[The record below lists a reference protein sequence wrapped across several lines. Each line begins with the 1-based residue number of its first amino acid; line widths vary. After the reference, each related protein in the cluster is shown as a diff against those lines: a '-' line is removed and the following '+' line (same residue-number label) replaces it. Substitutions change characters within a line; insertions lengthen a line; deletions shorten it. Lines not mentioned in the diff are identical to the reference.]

1 MTPLKLTLQNFL
13 SYRDA
18 TLDFTGFHTACI
30 CGVNGA
36 GKSSL
41 LEAVTWA
48 IWGESRTAA
57 ADDVIHS
64 GETDVR
70 VDFEFENNQQIY
82 KIIRMRS
89 RGKAAA
95 LQFQVRSDAGEFK
108 ALSTKGIKDT
118 QNYIVRELKL
128 DYDTFINSAY
138 LRQGRADEFML
149 AKPAKRKEILGNL
162 LKLEQYEI
170 LAQQAKERA
179 KEFKIQGDALE
190 QSLEPKQIQLDTRPS
205 VEAELENANQAIAQL
220 KTQQEK
226 TRTNLKEL
234 QKIAN
239 QRQAWEQQ
247 LSLQQQDLQR
257 RQDELARLGQDLG
270 RSQAELANNQALLDQ
285 TETINQQ
292 FEHWQALQ
300 KAEDAFAE
308 KFRQYQE
315 LQQQYQQAEQQLQQ
329 QEGTLQISI
338 RRTQARLEDLAQ
350 RQIEEEK
357 IIAEAPKIEKALVSL
372 EKARIELNR
381 LDSLQHQVSPLLQR
395 RFTLENQIVQ
405 ASEKLKVRLESL
417 SNDRENLSQ
426 QIAQIPEQREK
437 LQHLDAQLVTL
448 DKKKTYQDRVRN
460 KRLEQA
466 QLKERLQASQQNC
479 HQQLE
484 ELQQKLSLLQ
494 TPDATCPLCDQDLD
508 HDHREHVIQKTQD
521 RQTATEA
528 EIWRLKEQLLRCDQD
543 LGKFESELG
552 ELKLELD
559 NYAACEQQ
567 FFKIEAELERNNNIQ
582 KTLQSLEIEIDQL
595 GRSLNLEA
603 YAEDLRAELGEV
615 KTQLETLRYDERS
628 HAIAREDE
636 KKWRWAEIRKSKID
650 DATHRLE
657 KIQRQQ
663 PELQWQLQQTE
674 QELAQLRDHSPLQ
687 TQLEQIAANI
697 TALDYN
703 SEQHQALTQQ
713 IRTAQVWQLRHQ
725 ELQQAIA
732 RHPQLETR
740 LQELQQAQQSC
751 QKDFE
756 QIETQMQTTREA
768 IAQFADHGSEIE
780 QLEAQIQHRRQEL
793 DHLLAHQG
801 QLQQS
806 LQQLQTLADEY
817 EDSKLELTEIRRQ
830 HRIYKELG
838 SAFGKNGI
846 QTLLIENALPQ
857 LEAET
862 NQILS
867 RLTGNQFH
875 VQFLTQ
881 KARKGNR
888 KKITS
893 KMIDT
898 LDIVIAD
905 ARGTRSYETY
915 SGGEAFRINFSI
927 RLALAKLLAQRSG
940 MALQMLV
947 IDEGFG
953 TQDAEGCAR
962 LIAAINAI
970 ADDFAC
976 ILAVT
981 HIPQFK
987 EAFQSRIEVY
997 KSKQGSQIRISN

>member
-1 MTPLKLTLQNFL
+1 MTPYKLTLHNFL
-13 SYRDA
+13 SYRAA

-41 LEAVTWA
+41 LEAVTWV
-48 IWGESRTAA
+48 IWGKSRVGS

-82 KIIRMRS
+82 RIIRMRS

-95 LQFQVRSDAGEFK
+95 LQFQVRSENGEFK

-118 QNYIVRELKL
+118 ELYIERELKL
-128 DYDTFINSAY
+128 DYDTFVNSAY
-138 LRQGRADEFML
+138 LRQGRADEFMV

-162 LKLEQYEI
+162 LKLDQYEA
-170 LAQQAKERA
+170 LSQQAKDRA
-179 KEFKIQGDALE
+179 KTYKIQAEMLE
-190 QSLEPKQIQLDTRPS
+190 QSLAPKQEKIATRPDIQT
-205 VEAELENANQAIAQL
+205 ELDNAAKAIAQL
-220 KTQQEK
+220 SQEQEK
-226 TRTNLKEL
+226 AHNQLKQL

-239 QRQAWEQQ
+239 QRQTWEQQ

-270 RSQAELANNQALLDQ
+270 RSQSELANNQKLLDQ
-285 TETINQQ
+285 QSTIQQQ
-292 FEHWQALQ
+292 FDHWQQLQ
-300 KAEDAFAE
+300 KSEDAFAE
-308 KFRQYQE
+308 KFRHYQQ
-315 LQQQYQQAEQQLQQ
+315 LQQQYQHIEQQLQRE
-329 QEGTLQISI
+329 EGRLQINI
-338 RRTQARLEDLAQ
+338 RRIQARLEDLAQ
-350 RQIEEEK
+350 RQQEEEK
-357 IIAEAPKIEKALVSL
+357 IIAESPKIEQALISL
-372 EKARIELNR
+372 KKARLELNR
-381 LDSLQHQVSPLLQR
+381 LDSLQHQVSPLLQHR
-395 RFTLENQIVQ
+395 LTLENQIVQ
-405 ASEKLKVRLESL
+405 TSEKLKVRIESL
-417 SNDRENLSQ
+417 SNERKNLSQ
-426 QIAQIPEQREK
+426 QIAKIPEQRQK
-437 LQHLDAQLVTL
+437 LQDLDQQLVAL
-448 DKKKTYQDRVRN
+448 DKRKIYRDRVQN
-460 KRLEQA
+460 KQQNQA
-466 QLKERLQASQQNC
+466 QLKERLQESQRNC
-479 HQQLE
+479 HQQVE
-484 ELQQKLSLLQ
+484 ELQQKLNLLK
-494 TPDATCPLCDQDLD
+494 TPNSTCPLCDQDLD
-508 HDHREHVIQKTQD
+508 DDHREHVIRKTQSQ
-521 RQTATEA
+521 QTATEA
-528 EIWRLKEQLLRCDQD
+528 EIWHLKEQLLRCDQE
-543 LGKFESELG
+543 LTIFEQELG
-552 ELKLELD
+552 ELKLELS
-559 NYAACEQQ
+559 NYTLCEQQ
-567 FFKIEAELERNNNIQ
+567 FFKVEAELERNNNIQ
-582 KTLQSLEIEIDQL
+582 KTLQNLEGDIAKL

-603 YAEDLRAELGEV
+603 YAEDLRAELLEV
-615 KTQLETLRYDERS
+615 EKQLDNLRYDERS
-628 HAIAREDE
+628 HAIAREEE

-650 DATHRLE
+650 DATQRLQ
-657 KIQRQQ
+657 KIQQQQ
-663 PELQWQLQQTE
+663 PELQAQLTQTEEKLVQLHTHSSLQQK
-674 QELAQLRDHSPLQ
+674 
-687 TQLEQIAANI
+687 LEEITIQIKN
-697 TALDYN
+697 LDYN
-703 SEQHQALTQQ
+703 ADQHQALTQQ

-732 RHPQLETR
+732 RHPQLKTR
-740 LQELQQAQQSC
+740 LNELQSAQNSC

-756 QIETQMQTTREA
+756 HIETQIQTTRKS
-768 IAQFADHGSEIE
+768 ISQFTDYRSEIE
-780 QLEAQIQHRRQEL
+780 QLEIQIQHRRQEL

-806 LQQLQTLADEY
+806 LQQLQTLTDEY
-817 EDSKLELTEIRRQ
+817 EASTIELTELQRQ
-830 HRIYKELG
+830 HRIYKELT

-857 LEAET
+857 LEAAT

-881 KARKGNR
+881 KPRKGS
-888 KKITS
+888 KKVAT

-898 LDIVIAD
+898 LEIVIAD
-905 ARGTRSYETY
+905 ARGTRAYETY

-953 TQDAEGCAR
+953 TQDTEGCTR

-987 EAFQSRIEVY
+987 EAFQSRIEVF

>member
-1 MTPLKLTLQNFL
+1 M
-13 SYRDA
+13 
-18 TLDFTGFHTACI
+18 
-30 CGVNGA
+30 
-36 GKSSL
+36 
-41 LEAVTWA
+41 
-48 IWGESRTAA
+48 
-57 ADDVIHS
+57 
-64 GETDVR
+64 
-70 VDFEFENNQQIY
+70 
-82 KIIRMRS
+82 
-89 RGKAAA
+89 
-95 LQFQVRSDAGEFK
+95 
-108 ALSTKGIKDT
+108 
-118 QNYIVRELKL
+118 
-128 DYDTFINSAY
+128 
-138 LRQGRADEFML
+138 
-149 AKPAKRKEILGNL
+149 
-162 LKLEQYEI
+162 
-170 LAQQAKERA
+170 
-179 KEFKIQGDALE
+179 
-190 QSLEPKQIQLDTRPS
+190 
-205 VEAELENANQAIAQL
+205 
-220 KTQQEK
+220 
-226 TRTNLKEL
+226 
-234 QKIAN
+234 
-239 QRQAWEQQ
+239 
-247 LSLQQQDLQR
+247 
-257 RQDELARLGQDLG
+257 
-270 RSQAELANNQALLDQ
+270 
-285 TETINQQ
+285 
-292 FEHWQALQ
+292 
-300 KAEDAFAE
+300 
-308 KFRQYQE
+308 
-315 LQQQYQQAEQQLQQ
+315 
-329 QEGTLQISI
+329 
-338 RRTQARLEDLAQ
+338 
-350 RQIEEEK
+350 
-357 IIAEAPKIEKALVSL
+357 
-372 EKARIELNR
+372 
-381 LDSLQHQVSPLLQR
+381 
-395 RFTLENQIVQ
+395 
-405 ASEKLKVRLESL
+405 RLESL
-417 SNDRENLSQ
+417 SNERENLSE
-426 QIAQIPEQREK
+426 QIAKIPEQREK
-437 LQHLDAQLVTL
+437 LQHLDEQLVAL
-448 DKKKTYQDRVRN
+448 DKKKTYRDRVQN
-460 KRLEQA
+460 KRQDQA
-466 QLKERLQASQQNC
+466 QLKERLQESQRNC

-508 HDHREHVIQKTQD
+508 HDHREHVIQKTQSQ
-521 RQTATEA
+521 QTATEA
-528 EIWRLKEQLLRCDQD
+528 EIWRLKENLLRCDQD
-543 LGKFESELG
+543 LTAFEQELDGLKSELN
-552 ELKLELD
+552 
-559 NYAACEQQ
+559 NYALCEQQ
-567 FFKIEAELERNNNIQ
+567 FFKVEAELERNNNIQ
-582 KTLQSLEIEIDQL
+582 KTLQTLEVEIDQL

-603 YAEDLRAELGEV
+603 YAEDLRAELAEV
-615 KTQLETLRYDERS
+615 KGQLETLRYDERS

-650 DATHRLE
+650 DANHRLE
-657 KIQRQQ
+657 RIQKQQ
-663 PELQWQLQQTE
+663 PELQAQLAQTE
-674 QELAQLRDHSPLQ
+674 QQLVQLRAHSPLQ
-687 TQLEQIAANI
+687 QQLEQITAQI

-703 SEQHQALTQQ
+703 ADQHQALTQQ
-713 IRTAQVWQLRHQ
+713 IRSAQVWQLRYQ

-740 LQELQQAQQSC
+740 RQELQLAQESC

-756 QIETQMQTTREA
+756 QIETQINTTREA
-768 IAQFADHGSEIE
+768 ISQFTDHSSEID

-817 EDSKLELTEIRRQ
+817 EDSKVELTELRRQ

-881 KARKGNR
+881 KARKGS
-888 KKITS
+888 KKIAA

-905 ARGTRSYETY
+905 ARGTRAYETY